1 MNIKVSVVQN
11 TTSDETLNSEDS
23 MVSKFL
29 HENDGETTSN
39 ENVQTTLTPLVDGTK
54 ALSQGKP
61 SSYIWVVQMEVIM
74 TKYSIKSI
82 ILKAFI
88 NCD

>member
-29 HENDGETTSN
+29 HENDGEINLN
-39 ENVQTTLTPLVDGTK
+39 ENFQATTLTSLVDGTK
-54 ALSQGKP
+54 TLNQGN
-61 SSYIWVVQMEVIM
+61 SDNTYE
-74 TKYSIKSI
+74 
-82 ILKAFI
+82 
-88 NCD
+88 

>member
-29 HENDGETTSN
+29 HENDGEIN
-39 ENVQTTLTPLVDGTK
+39 LKENVQATTLTPLVDGTK
-54 ALSQGKP
+54 TLNQGN
-61 SSYIWVVQMEVIM
+61 SDNTYE
-74 TKYSIKSI
+74 
-82 ILKAFI
+82 
-88 NCD
+88 

>member
-11 TTSDETLNSEDS
+11 ETSDETLNSEDS

-29 HENDGETTSN
+29 HENDGETNSN

-54 ALSQGKP
+54 ALNQGKP
-61 SSYIWVVQMEVIM
+61 SSYIWVIQIEVIGY
-74 TKYSIKSI
+74 KICYESYIIKGC
-82 ILKAFI
+82 F
-88 NCD
+88 

>member
-29 HENDGETTSN
+29 HENDDEINSK
-39 ENVQTTLTPLVDGTK
+39 ENVQATTLTPLVDRTK
-54 ALSQGKP
+54 TLNQGN
-61 SSYIWVVQMEVIM
+61 SDNTYE
-74 TKYSIKSI
+74 
-82 ILKAFI
+82 
-88 NCD
+88 